1 MKKNKKVVLLAT
13 ALVSSVI
20 IIGATYA
27 WFTAEETVLNNF
39 NSKNVIGVDLVEDFD
54 SIGAGDLKP
63 GVVINK
69 KVSVVQ
75 TGTGSAVTR
84 VRLEEMLQKFEGNN
98 GALAVYNEVT
108 PNPAN
113 PSDGELMAVTISKES
128 RDAKI
133 NALGLTEITDAG
145 RILGGAAPTGL
156 IVYEKQTAS
165 VSGTTYQYLGFN
177 KIDDDTYQLVN
188 LTTAADKITG
198 VTYQF
203 NKKLDAVTAIH
214 LLNDGDTA
222 LDHKHGNIILT
233 LNGTKV
239 KPIDS
244 WTAPEDAWFYDTDG
258 WAYYGKLLSEGVSTP
273 TLLESVE
280 LDKDAKNEANDID
293 YKINVRMQAVQ
304 PTWEAINSEWNAPV
318 TQKVSGNFE
327 ITGPTTLSAKAQEI
341 LKEIIAPKN

>member
-13 ALVSSVI
+13 ALVSSAI

-63 GVVINK
+63 GVTINK
-69 KVSVVQ
+69 RVSVIQ

-84 VRLEEMLQKFEGNN
+84 VRLEEMLQKFEAKVDG
-98 GALAVYNEVT
+98 GLAVYNEVT
-108 PNPAN
+108 SNPADA
-113 PSDGELMAVTISKES
+113 SLKAVTISKEG

-133 NALGLTEITDAG
+133 NALGLTQITDTG
-145 RILGGAAPTGL
+145 RILGGSAPVEL
-156 IVYEKQTAS
+156 LVYEKQTAS
-165 VSGTTYQYLGFN
+165 VSGTTYQYIGFN
-177 KIDDDTYQLVN
+177 KIDDDTYQLVD
-188 LTTAADKITG
+188 LTTSADKITG

-214 LLNDGDTA
+214 LLNNGDTA
-222 LDHKHGNIILT
+222 LDPDHGDIILT

-239 KPIDS
+239 KPIAN
-244 WTAPEDAWFYDTDG
+244 WTGPEDAWFYDTDG
-258 WAYYGKLLSEGVSTP
+258 WAYYGKLLSEGTSTP
-273 TLLESVE
+273 TLLETVE
-280 LDKDAKNEANDID
+280 LDKKVGNEANDID

-304 PTWEAINSEWNAPV
+304 PTWEAIEAEWKIAPV
-318 TQKVSGNFE
+318 TQNVSGNFE
-327 ITGPTTLSAKAQEI
+327 IIGPTTLSAEAQAI
-341 LKEIIAPKN
+341 LIEIIAPRN